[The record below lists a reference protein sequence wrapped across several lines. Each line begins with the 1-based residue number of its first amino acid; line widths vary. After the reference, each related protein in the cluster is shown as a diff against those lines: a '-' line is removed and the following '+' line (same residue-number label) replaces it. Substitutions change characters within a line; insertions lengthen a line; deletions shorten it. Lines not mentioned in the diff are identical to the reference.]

1 MEIGSLKKKLRDRKR
16 ERERGR
22 QRELQKPSW
31 FEINRKEIEELTR
44 DIYNN
49 QNNNKQKNL

>member
-1 MEIGSLKKKLRDRKR
+1 MEIGSLKKKLRDRK
-16 ERERGR
+16 RERGR